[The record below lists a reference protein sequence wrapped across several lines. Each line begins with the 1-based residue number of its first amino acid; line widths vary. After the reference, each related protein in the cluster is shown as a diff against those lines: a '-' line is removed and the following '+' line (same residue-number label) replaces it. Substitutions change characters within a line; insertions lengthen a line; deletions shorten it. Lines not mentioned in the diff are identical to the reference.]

1 MTVIKNASAAII
13 AVLCLIAPA
22 LAEEETPDSDHGR
35 YSFSKVADGLLRLD
49 MKTGEVSMCSQRAV
63 GWACQAAP
71 DDRAVLENEIARLRT
86 ENAALKRDILD
97 HGLPLPNGA
106 AQEPP
111 AVRDGDRP
119 PQLGDNSDLD
129 RMMAFAGRLWH
140 RFVDAIARAQKQVL
154 NNKS

>member
-1 MTVIKNASAAII
+1 MTMIGKAFAIVLGGISLLAPASAED
-13 AVLCLIAPA
+13 APPGND
-22 LAEEETPDSDHGR
+22 EGR
-35 YSFSKVADGLLRLD
+35 YPFNKVEDGFVRLD
-49 MKTGEVSMCSQRAV
+49 TQTGDVSLCSRRAV